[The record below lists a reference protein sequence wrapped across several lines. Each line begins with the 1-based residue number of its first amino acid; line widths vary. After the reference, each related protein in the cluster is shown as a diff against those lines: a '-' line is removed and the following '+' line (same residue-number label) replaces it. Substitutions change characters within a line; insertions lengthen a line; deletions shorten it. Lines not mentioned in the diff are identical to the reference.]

1 MHDCYDGDRDD
12 DNEDDTS
19 SEADNDEDDEIT
31 VEAFNRATC
40 ASRSPAMR
48 TTMMSAGG

>member
-1 MHDCYDGDRDD
+1 MHDYDDGDCED
-12 DNEDDTS
+12 DNEDDTG
-19 SEADNDEDDEIT
+19 SEDDNDEDGEIT